1 MNITL
6 NTQDE
11 PLWARRPRL
20 GPYPYYDDPNELWL
34 DCVSYFEWV
43 EAHPVKTVDIM
54 KYQGEVT
61 VIDVPRPRPMTQLG
75 LCVFLH
81 IQPETWRR
89 WRKREEP
96 FADVVATVDGIIYEQ
111 KFAGACV
118 GLFNPALIAR
128 ELGLM
133 SREPEQPLL
142 FPPEDL
148 PMITADM
155 SAAEAGDLYAR
166 TLEG

>member
-1 MNITL
+1 MNL
-6 NTQDE
+6 NSISSNE

-20 GPYPYYDDPNELWL
+20 GPYPYYEEPNELWL

-43 EAHPVKTVDIM
+43 EAHPVITIDVM
-54 KYQGEVT
+54 KYAGESSL
-61 VIDVPRPRPMTQLG
+61 IHVPRPRPMTQLG
-75 LCVFLH
+75 LCVFLGIH
-81 IQPETWRR
+81 RATWWD
-89 WRKREEP
+89 WRKREQP
-96 FADVVATVDGIIYEQ
+96 FADVVATVEAVIYEQ

-133 SREPEQPLL
+133 SREPDQPLL
-142 FPPEDL
+142 FAPEDL

-155 SAAEAGDLYAR
+155 SASVAADLYAR